1 MYFYIVDLVVHGIS
15 DASCSV
21 LQEEPQTPPKKRAR
35 EPRYVGDI
43 GILELSTPKRAKR
56 CLDLAKRKLNQQ
68 ATKIK
73 ALKQKNRRLAKQVH
87 DLKGLL
93 HHLKNKNLISETCA
107 HSLEVATNK

>member
-1 MYFYIVDLVVHGIS
+1 MYFYIIDLVVPGIS
-15 DASCSV
+15 EASCSI
-21 LQEEPQTPPKKRAR
+21 LQEECKTPPRKRVR

-43 GILELSTPKRAKR
+43 GITELSTPKRAKR

-68 ATKIK
+68 AAKIK
-73 ALKQKNRRLAKQVH
+73 VLKQKNRRLVKQVH

-107 HSLEVATNK
+107 HSLEVCYK